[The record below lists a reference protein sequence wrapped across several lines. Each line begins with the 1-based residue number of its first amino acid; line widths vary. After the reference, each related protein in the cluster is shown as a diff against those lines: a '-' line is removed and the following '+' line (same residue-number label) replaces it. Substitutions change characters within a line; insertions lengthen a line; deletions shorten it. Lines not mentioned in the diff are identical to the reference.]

1 MGWMRTL
8 LLGDIGNRLDI
19 ADNEDRIRQMRRAQ
33 RERDRGKSSKD
44 ESQDEQLAALQAEL
58 TELELTVGAM
68 TSLLLSKGTF
78 TANELEAVVDAIEG
92 GDE

>member
-1 MGWMRTL
+1 MGWMRAL

-19 ADNEDRIRQMRRAQ
+19 ADNEDRIRQIRLAQ
-33 RERDRGKSSKD
+33 RERNRRRSSKD

-78 TANELEAVVDAIEG
+78 TAGELEAVVDIIEVRH
-92 GDE
+92 E